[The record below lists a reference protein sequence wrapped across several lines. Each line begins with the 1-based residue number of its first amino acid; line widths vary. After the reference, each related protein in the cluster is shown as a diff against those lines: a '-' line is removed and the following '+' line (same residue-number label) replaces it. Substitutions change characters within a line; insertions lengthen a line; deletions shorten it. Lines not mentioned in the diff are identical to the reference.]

1 MTASVERQLAAL
13 ADPSRRAIL
22 EALARRPRPVGE
34 LAERFP
40 ISRPA
45 VSQHLRVLA
54 QAGLVTSARDGTRN
68 VYRVDPKGLA
78 ALRRYL
84 DAMWSR
90 ALADFAATAE
100 ASYAKT
106 RKERS

>member
-1 MTASVERQLAAL
+1 MIRAERQLAAL

-22 EALARRPRPVGE
+22 EALARQPLAVGE

-54 QAGLVTSARDGTRN
+54 DANLVAHEARGTRN
-68 VYRVDPKGLA
+68 VYRIDMQGLETLRQYVDTLWGR
-78 ALRRYL
+78 ALRDFKRVAESSY
-84 DAMWSR
+84 R
-90 ALADFAATAE
+90 ANRRRAT
-100 ASYAKT
+100 
-106 RKERS
+106 

>member
-1 MTASVERQLAAL
+1 MIRADNQFAAL
-13 ADPSRRAIL
+13 ADPSRRAIF
-22 EALARRPRPVGE
+22 EALARQPLAVGE

-54 QAGLVTSARDGTRN
+54 DARLVSHEAHGTRN
-68 VYRVDPKGLA
+68 VYRVNPEGIET
-78 ALRRYL
+78 LRQYL

-90 ALADFAATAE
+90 ALRDFKRVAESTYHATRRQR
-100 ASYAKT
+100 T
-106 RKERS
+106 